1 MSLVDWDILRF
12 QGLSLDTEVIP
23 EEPPTSTTLDNE
35 IREVM
40 GQTGNLVQVL
50 LEKEKEA
57 VQIFDFNDAFANP
70 FTLDEVESLLQAKL
84 IDRLSTL
91 LQL

>member
-1 MSLVDWDILRF
+1 
-12 QGLSLDTEVIP
+12 
-23 EEPPTSTTLDNE
+23 
-35 IREVM
+35 M